1 MLLLVYV
8 IVCTFSAFFAI
19 NVGSMYALLPGAS
32 SSFSLLFNA
41 TLAARFAA
49 PLCFNYLHVIGMDRP
64 TADGHYTV
72 FAQRMGLQPGEDVAI
87 PFLGVDFNRWAPVMV
102 LAVAALTFINAFG
115 ALPTPPL
122 CAMIQCHK
130 LSLILFQHCNDC
142 CPSPAVLH
150 GWWEAAWKRVAACR
164 QVLLMGQHSAAV
176 PAAAV

>member
-122 CAMIQCHK
+122 CAMIQCQK
-130 LSLILFQHCNDC
+130 ISLILFQH
-142 CPSPAVLH
+142 SL
-150 GWWEAAWKRVAACR
+150 
-164 QVLLMGQHSAAV
+164 
-176 PAAAV
+176 